1 VDLKV
6 PIALFDELAET
17 VIKSTG
23 LLDLASGEIRN
34 VVYED
39 YDVKTQGLPA
49 DNEEY
54 EFTSG
59 TLSNDGKD
67 VEFGV
72 NVDVFSGKYSVTA
85 NELLEIKLR
94 AAKLFAGIE
103 SESLAA
109 AAPAPAKK
117 AAAPK
122 APRGGRGGARKTH

>member
-1 VDLKV
+1 MDLKV

-85 NELLEIKLR
+85 NELLLIQYLFKMIHCFVLQEI
-94 AAKLFAGIE
+94 
-103 SESLAA
+103 SLLCMDNIDL
-109 AAPAPAKK
+109 
-117 AAAPK
+117 
-122 APRGGRGGARKTH
+122 